1 MTLSS
6 PHVHLLQESNYFTP
20 QGEFRVDSGGS
31 QTLLNCLMYKLC
43 YYRFGE
49 VQVSTIT
56 YEYTP
61 HNAISGSWLSLI
73 PIHLTV
79 MQYTF
84 LFSSI
89 QLDFHHPSGYDR
101 TRGVEIGN
109 KNVRLNRLDEAYTSE
124 HWLVRIYK

>member
-61 HNAISGSWLSLI
+61 HNAISEPLALSNPNTSYSNAVHGPFFFHSVGL
-73 PIHLTV
+73 PP
-79 MQYTF
+79 
-84 LFSSI
+84 SI
-89 QLDFHHPSGYDR
+89 
-101 TRGVEIGN
+101 
-109 KNVRLNRLDEAYTSE
+109 
-124 HWLVRIYK
+124 RI